1 MIYLVVNKKEL
12 ENIQNLN
19 GKNIYKATSNSDI
32 YGFNTSF
39 DKLKKSFIEDD
50 SYKGIEVV
58 ILGCVIH
65 NQDDILMN
73 ALYSIT
79 GCSTNSLEL
88 HVLESMEI
96 KF

>member
-50 SYKGIEVV
+50 SYKGIEVMSV
-58 ILGCVIH
+58 L
-65 NQDDILMN
+65 LN
-73 ALYSIT
+73 AVS
-79 GCSTNSLEL
+79 S
-88 HVLESMEI
+88 
-96 KF
+96 